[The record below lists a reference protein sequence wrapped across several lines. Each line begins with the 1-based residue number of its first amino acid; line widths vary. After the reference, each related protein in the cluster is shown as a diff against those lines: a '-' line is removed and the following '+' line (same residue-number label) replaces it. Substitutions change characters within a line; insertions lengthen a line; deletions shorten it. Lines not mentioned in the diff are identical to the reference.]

1 MTSIFPSDDDIDEAA
16 QEAATKK
23 EWYAKLKQ
31 GPVTKNPHIENIA
44 ATKQKLISLINLH
57 KTIVDFANAVNKTG
71 VEPNIIEIPVNDK
84 WYSHRNIVN
93 QYQSLIETIN
103 TNFVA
108 AANTFI
114 AHSDVQC
121 GVKEPSLNP
130 DSNDPAGMS
139 ISLAIADAVINFETE
154 MEGKTTKNW
163 QSAIIGCAGPNI
175 ALFNEITNNL
185 SSLNTRFITLS
196 GIVLQNTTVAYDIYA
211 TKSAEAFDN
220 FPAWNLVS
228 SVPISEKSA
237 FQEANKMLNKNLL
250 INQLVSGNPVIAAIM
265 K

>member
-1 MTSIFPSDDDIDEAA
+1 MAIIFPSNDDTNEAA
-16 QEAATKK
+16 QEVATKK

-31 GPVTKNPHIENIA
+31 GPVTKNPHVENIA
-44 ATKQKLISLINLH
+44 ATKQKLISIINVH
-57 KTIVDFANAVNKTG
+57 ETIADFANAVN
-71 VEPNIIEIPVNDK
+71 DK
-84 WYSHRNIVN
+84 WYPHRNIIN

-103 TNFVA
+103 TNFIA
-108 AANTFI
+108 AADAFI
-114 AHSDVQC
+114 AHSNVQC

-154 MEGKTTKNW
+154 MEDKTTKDW
-163 QSAIIGCAGPNI
+163 QSAIIGCVGPNI
-175 ALFNEITNNL
+175 ALFNEIDDNL
-185 SSLNTRFITLS
+185 ASLETRFNKLA
-196 GIVLQNTTVAYDIYA
+196 GIVLQNTNTAYDIYA

-220 FPAWNLVS
+220 FPAWELVG
-228 SVPISEKSA
+228 SVPASEKKS

-250 INQLVSGNPVIAAIM
+250 INQLASGNPVIAGIM